1 MRFRDRRDA
10 GQRLADR
17 LTGLAG
23 NDVLVFGLPRGGVP
37 VAFEVA
43 RELDAPLDVFIVR
56 KLGLPA
62 YPELAVGAI
71 ASGGVRVLNTDVLAE
86 HPVDAGTLARLARQE
101 EVELERRTRAYR
113 GDRPFPAVFGR
124 RVIVVDDGVATGATM
139 HAAVKALRALQPKSI
154 TVAAPVAP
162 PDVVAGFKEATVVT
176 VWQPQPFSG
185 VGRWYERFD
194 QTPDAEVN
202 ALLADAASFGR
213 KIRV

>member
-17 LTGLAG
+17 LRGLAG
-23 NDVLVFGLPRGGVP
+23 DDVLVFGLPRGGVP

-62 YPELAVGAI
+62 WPELAVGAI
-71 ASGGVRVLNTDVLAE
+71 ASGGVRVLNNDVLAE
-86 HPVDAGTLARLARQE
+86 HPVDAGTLARLARE
-101 EVELERRTRAYR
+101 EEAELERRTRTYR

-124 RVIVVDDGVATGATM
+124 RVIVVDDGLATGATM
-139 HAAVKALRALQPKSI
+139 QAAVKALRALQPKSI
-154 TVAAPVAP
+154 TVAVPVAP
-162 PDVVAGFKEATVVT
+162 PEVVAGFKGATVVT
-176 VWQPQPFSG
+176 VWQPQPFYS

-202 ALLADAASFGR
+202 ALLADAAGFGR
-213 KIRV
+213 RLSV